1 MHPVGCVISSAL
13 PHAPCF
19 SRVVTPNSTLSW
31 RFSQPRST
39 DFWRQRIL
47 GCGGCPGHHRAMPVA
62 PSVWQTMLPGICQMS
77 PVGKESALAET
88 VWGLGLL
95 STPPIQAQTPASPQ
109 HTQDALA
116 RDLPPET
123 GVCST
128 LRTRKE
134 CGTQRVLCGLW
145 PQNTHWLGQVFLKC
159 GRKTI
164 FINGVTTNEPM
175 CREAKERQ
183 T

>member
-47 GCGGCPGHHRAMPVA
+47 GCGGCPGHYRAMPVA
-62 PSVWQTMLPGICQMS
+62 PSVWQTTMLPGICQMS
-77 PVGKESALAET
+77 PGGKESALAET

-109 HTQDALA
+109 HTQNALA

-128 LRTRKE
+128 LRTRK
-134 CGTQRVLCGLW
+134 GMWYTAGAMWSLTSKHSLVRSG
-145 PQNTHWLGQVFLKC
+145 FLKMWTEDNLYQW
-159 GRKTI
+159 GHH
-164 FINGVTTNEPM
+164 
-175 CREAKERQ
+175 
-183 T
+183 